1 MRKWLLHIFLVSVLG
16 MLTASCSQNAD
27 DPTQDV
33 PSKSA
38 DTEKVTIRF
47 TIDLGEQSGMSS
59 RAAWDGYDGVG
70 TDQTDA
76 ENGNYAYENNI
87 DLSTLQVIVLD
98 LDGNYKGTVSIE
110 NVVRDPESTN
120 KGRRYT
126 FDGRLDVP
134 KNFIV
139 NQRLKCKLMVV
150 ANYDG
155 NVINE
160 SGNTIN
166 FNSIFSYDH
175 STHNPNA
182 VTGKKY
188 IPMWGIATYEGIDE
202 NSDNVK
208 DGIFL
213 HPGIIQPLETPI
225 YMLRSMAKI
234 EVTLHGDVYN
244 AGYRIKG
251 VTLNKY
257 INQGYFFP
265 TFKADDANQTT
276 TLGALNA
283 TTALGDEEV
292 LHAVTATTGTGAN
305 VTTFAQD
312 LVFGSVTPTYNFV
325 DYQKDVTTEAGKSF
339 VIYVPEIINDNSYEM
354 YLRLGKSDGTDITA
368 NVMQGEPTIPLKNH
382 HENNVSWDG
391 NIVRNHCY
399 RYTINSISDGY
410 QLALTCVVQDW
421 SEADVEEWDFTD
433 QVSLGEGG
441 KLVFGTMSG
450 DTFTAN
456 ATQTK
461 EVVTTGGELV
471 CQFHIAT
478 PTESIWQAEFI
489 ATNSDSNNAFVF
501 VSDNGTE
508 SATATGNV
516 GEKATLVIKPAN
528 ANIDQNKSALLRIS
542 VRTKEGRTIVVKDLL
557 PDNLGVNEYTITHSK

>member
-1 MRKWLLHIFLVSVLG
+1 MKKWLLHIFLVSVLG

-38 DTEKVTIRF
+38 DAEKLTIRF
-47 TIDLGEQSGMSS
+47 TIDLGEQSGMGS
-59 RAAWDGYDGVG
+59 RAAWDGYDGVD

-225 YMLRSMAKI
+225 
-234 EVTLHGDVYN
+234 
-244 AGYRIKG
+244 
-251 VTLNKY
+251 
-257 INQGYFFP
+257 
-265 TFKADDANQTT
+265 
-276 TLGALNA
+276 
-283 TTALGDEEV
+283 
-292 LHAVTATTGTGAN
+292 
-305 VTTFAQD
+305 
-312 LVFGSVTPTYNFV
+312 
-325 DYQKDVTTEAGKSF
+325 
-339 VIYVPEIINDNSYEM
+339 
-354 YLRLGKSDGTDITA
+354 
-368 NVMQGEPTIPLKNH
+368 
-382 HENNVSWDG
+382 
-391 NIVRNHCY
+391 
-399 RYTINSISDGY
+399 
-410 QLALTCVVQDW
+410 
-421 SEADVEEWDFTD
+421 
-433 QVSLGEGG
+433 
-441 KLVFGTMSG
+441 
-450 DTFTAN
+450 
-456 ATQTK
+456 
-461 EVVTTGGELV
+461 
-471 CQFHIAT
+471 
-478 PTESIWQAEFI
+478 
-489 ATNSDSNNAFVF
+489 
-501 VSDNGTE
+501 
-508 SATATGNV
+508 
-516 GEKATLVIKPAN
+516 
-528 ANIDQNKSALLRIS
+528 
-542 VRTKEGRTIVVKDLL
+542 
-557 PDNLGVNEYTITHSK
+557 

>member
-292 LHAVTATTGTGAN
+292 LHAVTATMGTGAN

-312 LVFGSVTPTYNFV
+312 LVFGSATPTYNFV

-368 NVMQGEPTIPLKNH
+368 NVMQGKPTIPLKNH
-382 HENNVSWDG
+382 HDNVSWDG

-399 RYTINSISDGY
+399 RYTINSISDGIDMD
-410 QLALTCVVQDW
+410 LTLKVDNWWC
-421 SEADVEEWDFTD
+421 VEESMNYTEHPSTSSPMIWA
-433 QVSLGEGG
+433 EG
-441 KLVFGTMSG
+441 TIY
-450 DTFTAN
+450 D
-456 ATQTK
+456 
-461 EVVTTGGELV
+461 EED
-471 CQFHIAT
+471 
-478 PTESIWQAEFI
+478 E
-489 ATNSDSNNAFVF
+489 TNSTVLLNNNFGNAAVCTFALETPVGGTWYASLEGDSDAFVF
-501 VSDNGTE
+501 VDEKGDSLSSLPSGKVGE
-508 SATATGNV
+508 TAT
-516 GEKATLVIKPAN
+516 
-528 ANIDQNKSALLRIS
+528 LRIK
-542 VRTKEGRTIVVKDLL
+542 TKESNADTTAKLIITVEAGGRYIVAKTLLPEGRTADY
-557 PDNLGVNEYTITHSK
+557 YTLKQNNK